1 MDLFCFIEC
10 AKQNR
15 SPEVLFDLLV
25 SCSSEQGF
33 SQVAY
38 GALTDAEPTRRPEY
52 LPAAVTVNFPS
63 AWRERYAERRYNAID
78 PVVRRTTMQ
87 SAPLLWDQLAH
98 KYQLQPGEM
107 RVLKEAKEAGLKHG
121 VTVPLFGP
129 FGQLSVVSFASS
141 FDDVDPEYRLSRL
154 NALAWQSHHTF
165 TEIAPSSEGKCHMK
179 VALSEREKDCLRW
192 VEEGKSSCEIG
203 VILRVSENTV
213 NFHLK
218 NAMRKLE
225 TNSRTHCLAKSIRP
239 GLI

>member
-10 AKQNR
+10 AKQSR

-63 AWRERYAERRYNAID
+63 AWCERYAERRYNAID
-78 PVVRRTTMQ
+78 PVVRYDDAVGAVSMGSTRAQ
-87 SAPLLWDQLAH
+87 D
-98 KYQLQPGEM
+98 QLQPGEM
-107 RVLKEAKEAGLKHG
+107 RVLNEAKEAGLKHG

-129 FGQLSVVSFASS
+129 FGQLSVVSFASR

-154 NALAWQSHHTF
+154 NALAWQPHHTF

-192 VEEGKSSCEIG
+192 VEEGKSSWEIG
-203 VILRVSENTV
+203 VILRVSENTA

-225 TNSRTHCLAKSIRP
+225 TNSRTHCLAKTIRP

>member
-1 MDLFCFIEC
+1 MAQGPCP
-10 AKQNR
+10 NR
-15 SPEVLFDLLV
+15 STQKTQHRLPKSVAEAPNGPILLHRMRKTESISRGVVHLLV

-63 AWRERYAERRYNAID
+63 AWCERYAERRYNAID

-87 SAPLLWDQLAH
+87 SAPFLWDQLAH

-107 RVLKEAKEAGLKHG
+107 RVLNEAKEAGLKHG

-129 FGQLSVVSFASS
+129 FGQLSVASFASR

-154 NALAWQSHHTF
+154 NALAWQFHHAF
-165 TEIAPSSEGKCHMK
+165 AEIRA
-179 VALSEREKDCLRW
+179 V
-192 VEEGKSSCEIG
+192 IG
-203 VILRVSENTV
+203 
-213 NFHLK
+213 
-218 NAMRKLE
+218 
-225 TNSRTHCLAKSIRP
+225 
-239 GLI
+239 G

>member
-10 AKQNR
+10 AKQSR

-52 LPAAVTVNFPS
+52 LPAAVTVSFPS

-78 PVVRRTTMQ
+78 PVVRYDDAVVTVSMGSTRSQ
-87 SAPLLWDQLAH
+87 DR
-98 KYQLQPGEM
+98 LQPGEV
-107 RVLKEAKEAGLKHG
+107 RVLNEAKEAGLKHG

-129 FGQLSVVSFASS
+129 FGRLCVVSFASR
-141 FDDVDPEYRLSRL
+141 FDDVDPQYRLSRL
-154 NALAWQSHHTF
+154 NALAWQFHHAF
-165 TEIAPSSEGKCHMK
+165 TKIAPSSEGKCHMK

-192 VEEGKSSCEIG
+192 VEEGKSS
-203 VILRVSENTV
+203 
-213 NFHLK
+213 
-218 NAMRKLE
+218 
-225 TNSRTHCLAKSIRP
+225 
-239 GLI
+239 

>member
-10 AKQNR
+10 AKQSR

-38 GALTDAEPTRRPEY
+38 GALTGAEPTRRPEY
-52 LPAAVTVNFPS
+52 LPAVVTVNFPS

-78 PVVRRTTMQ
+78 PVVRYDDAVGAVSMGSTRSQ
-87 SAPLLWDQLAH
+87 D
-98 KYQLQPGEM
+98 QLQPGGV
-107 RVLKEAKEAGLKHG
+107 RVLNEAKEAGLKHG

-129 FGQLSVVSFASS
+129 FGRLCVVSFASR
-141 FDDVDPEYRLSRL
+141 FDDVDPQYRLSRL
-154 NALAWQSHHTF
+154 NALAWQFHHAF

-192 VEEGKSSCEIG
+192 VEEGKSSWEIG

-225 TNSRTHCLAKSIRP
+225 TNSRTHCLAKAIRP